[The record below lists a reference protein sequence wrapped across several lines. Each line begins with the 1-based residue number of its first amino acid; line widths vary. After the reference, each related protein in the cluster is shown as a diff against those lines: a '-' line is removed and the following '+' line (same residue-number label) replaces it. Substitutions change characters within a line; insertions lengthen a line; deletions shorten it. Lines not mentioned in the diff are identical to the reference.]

1 SGDRRGQKVCL
12 HPDHGDSRTDGLPRS
27 DGLLHVHGRHSR
39 PVDDSQNGFL
49 RRLRHLCDGG
59 DMDRCLGC
67 PDPQVGA
74 SRRIERPMNPSP
86 FLIAAR
92 ATGFGV
98 LVVVAAIVWNTW
110 GRTQLGGPFVPWEI
124 VAIVAL
130 GVVALVMLAV
140 GWAYKLRR

>member
-1 SGDRRGQKVCL
+1 
-12 HPDHGDSRTDGLPRS
+12 
-27 DGLLHVHGRHSR
+27 
-39 PVDDSQNGFL
+39 
-49 RRLRHLCDGG
+49 
-59 DMDRCLGC
+59 
-67 PDPQVGA
+67 
-74 SRRIERPMNPSP
+74 MNPSP

-140 GWAYKLRR
+140 GWAYKLRRQRRDGQP